1 MNGWTDS
8 IFQLSSK
15 LMSKGEA
22 CRLEVDAAI
31 CLVWGYLH
39 RLTDTELH
47 LMTGV
52 SYKLVATYTRGLRT
66 LLMAQQVADQDC
78 LTLKGLSGDVEV
90 DETAIRR
97 TRVAD
102 DTQISGYQVLHRRY
116 IGMIIRGTH
125 DVCVFQL
132 PEKLVQTGAPPAP
145 IRKEEWIPVSK
156 FVKPR
161 PGPVDHDNVTIVHS
175 DGAKAYLVHTP
186 DGAYSMNVVHSKKQ
200 YVAHKPLIK
209 NGVKIKGS
217 DGHTIRRQTGTQA
230 ADAFWRTMKRGIPS
244 SAAND
249 SDVLD
254 NYVRAEIW
262 RWRRTGMCLI
272 SCFGQAM
279 HTNYDSMLTFW
290 TQQIVAEMSN
300 QPADA
305 PEDHGDN
312 EDIYNESG
320 SSGNSEGSFS
330 EVADDDP
337 DITEDSDSD
346 WTAPSVLPHGSSSS
360 SSVRI
365 SAACELDFSED

>member
-1 MNGWTDS
+1 MFNELLHNRDATLLVEQLGENDDDVDVEPDIDHYGDLRSAFAGGKQEKHLAITLRSILQLGFTDQVHFLVGFGVIRVPLTCVLCGHGDSAPTVACRSNSGVVSRIPLFRCSRMKCHKFMNGWTDS

-15 LMSKGEA
+15 LMSKGDT
-22 CRLEVDAAI
+22 CRLEVNAAV

-52 SYKLVATYTRGLRT
+52 SYRLVATYTRGLRT

-78 LTLKGLSGDVEV
+78 LTRQGLSGDVEV

-200 YVAHKPLIK
+200 YVAHKPLMK

-230 ADAFWRTMKRGIPS
+230 ADAFWRTMKRGILS
-244 SAAND
+244 
-249 SDVLD
+249 
-254 NYVRAEIW
+254 RQ
-262 RWRRTGMCLI
+262 RFRR
-272 SCFGQAM
+272 FGQ
-279 HTNYDSMLTFW
+279 LR
-290 TQQIVAEMSN
+290 
-300 QPADA
+300 
-305 PEDHGDN
+305 
-312 EDIYNESG
+312 
-320 SSGNSEGSFS
+320 
-330 EVADDDP
+330 
-337 DITEDSDSD
+337 
-346 WTAPSVLPHGSSSS
+346 PS
-360 SSVRI
+360 
-365 SAACELDFSED
+365 